1 MPAYNF
7 KKQFAPDVE
16 AGKKLH
22 TIRPKRKRPTRP
34 GERLKLYTGMR
45 TKNCRLLVDT
55 VCEDVQPLEIHSTHI
70 KIKGRILTMDE
81 RRQLAINDGFDSLE
95 KFYDFFR
102 YTYGLTEYEPL
113 TDMELIK
120 WLLPQRAV

>member
-16 AGKKLH
+16 AGRKLH
-22 TIRPKRKRPTRP
+22 TIRPKRKRPTQP

-55 VCEDVQPLEIHSTHI
+55 VCEDILPMEIHTTHI
-70 KIKGRILTMDE
+70 TIGERLLTQEE
-81 RRQLAINDGFDSLE
+81 RKQLAISDGFDSLE
-95 KFYDFFR
+95 AFYDFFK
-102 YTYGLTEYEPL
+102 YTYSLTEYEPL
-113 TDMELIK
+113 TNMELIK
-120 WLLPQRAV
+120 WFPPQRAV